1 MLNIKNNNVLIPL
14 ALWNELKSDLYFSEL
29 ITAIEDRQELM
40 EAKEEATEF
49 FDFREFDA
57 KRMESL
63 LNV

>member
-49 FDFREFDA
+49 FDFREFD
-57 KRMESL
+57 
-63 LNV
+63 